1 MTRVL
6 KVLSVLSALLQGPTS
21 LFRNK
26 LQELTSW
33 EFLACSQESGKVC
46 VCGGVCVHT
55 CVCVL
60 KAEGGGRGRN
70 TEYREL
76 SLHKEIKREYFPEQ
90 LKPIS

>member
-6 KVLSVLSALLQGPTS
+6 KVFPVLSALLQGPTS

-33 EFLACSQESGKVC
+33 EFLDCSQDSGKVC
-46 VCGGVCVHT
+46 A